1 MTGKR
6 RAHNDCL
13 RSNGA
18 FMPADLCVCLTII
31 ILCIFG
37 WFMVNGWERRMKL
50 DAYKSNYQE
59 KLNAL
64 ARHSTRANRIAALEA
79 GRALAAH
86 CREQGKSSL
95 FDEVTLMNDLQAYGA
110 EED

>member
-1 MTGKR
+1 
-6 RAHNDCL
+6 
-13 RSNGA
+13 
-18 FMPADLCVCLTII
+18 MPADLCMALTAM
-31 ILCIFG
+31 ILCLFG
-37 WFMVNGWERRMKL
+37 AIMAKWWGNRARL
-50 DAYKSNYQE
+50 DAYKLDYQA

-79 GRALAAH
+79 GRALAAY

-95 FDEVTLMNDLQAYGA
+95 FDEVSLMNDLQAYGA